1 MEIPKIKKEIY
12 AHLPEVLRLVKAGAL
27 EREMGVRNPYIS
39 SRLNRNQNGPY
50 SIRSFKPSDVEL
62 LNRGMWSLGQ
72 KLLQVE
78 LTYTGERDTDVPHL
92 KQQLQD
98 LFIKALIQDALGI
111 SEIAVRMRMLTGAN
125 GKYRKSFT
133 AADYERLTLA
143 VRQVGITL
151 LSTEFYVE
159 TT

>member
-50 SIRSFKPSDVEL
+50 SIRSFKPTDVEL

-98 LFIKALIQDALGI
+98 IFILKL
-111 SEIAVRMRMLTGAN
+111 SEETFGYSNNATSVRLLTG
-125 GKYRKSFT
+125 KSAARRPHFT

>member
-50 SIRSFKPSDVEL
+50 SKRSFKPADVEL
-62 LNRGMWSLGQ
+62 LNRGMWSLGH
-72 KLLQVE
+72 KLLQME
-78 LTYTGERDTDVPHL
+78 LTYIGDYPQCIKHL
-92 KQQLQD
+92 KDTLKD
-98 LFIKALIQDALGI
+98 LFLQQLIQDACGLTKTD
-111 SEIAVRMRMLTGAN
+111 VHMRMLTGAASK
-125 GKYRKSFT
+125 GRRRLT
-133 AADYERLTLA
+133 ADDYERITLA
-143 VRQVGITL
+143 ARQVGITL

-159 TT
+159 V